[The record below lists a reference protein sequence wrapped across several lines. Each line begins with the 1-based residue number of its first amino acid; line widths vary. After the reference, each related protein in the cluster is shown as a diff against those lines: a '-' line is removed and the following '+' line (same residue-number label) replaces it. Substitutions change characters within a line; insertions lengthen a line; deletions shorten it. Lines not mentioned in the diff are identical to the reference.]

1 MTFQPRKPTTHA
13 QNREVWRSRL
23 DKHPGPGM
31 LLTLIPTLLMCT
43 FLVLAAPYLKPIV
56 MRVLNVEKDYLI
68 LNVDLAEDTEPV
80 APVVPPPNPDLANA
94 EFYQKLYDEQGFDW
108 KNPPKL
114 EIPEIEY
121 VEIQKEIKPVEVELP
136 LMMNVPL
143 IISEELSK
151 D

>member
-1 MTFQPRKPTTHA
+1 
-13 QNREVWRSRL
+13 
-23 DKHPGPGM
+23 M

-68 LNVDLAEDTEPV
+68 LNVEVAEDTESV
-80 APVVPPPNPDLANA
+80 APVTPPPNPDLANA

-108 KNPPKL
+108 RNPPKL

-121 VEIQKEIKPVEVELP
+121 TEIEKEIKPVEVELP
-136 LMMNVPL
+136 LMLNVPL
-143 IISEELSK
+143 VLSEESSK
-151 D
+151 E